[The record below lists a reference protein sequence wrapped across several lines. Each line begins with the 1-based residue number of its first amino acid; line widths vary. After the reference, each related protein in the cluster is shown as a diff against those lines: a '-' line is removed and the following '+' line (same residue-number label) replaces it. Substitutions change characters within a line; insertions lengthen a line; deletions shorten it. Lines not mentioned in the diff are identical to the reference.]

1 MPDNGPAD
9 GPPAP
14 DGDGNDLVYDSLPL
28 WTHFLIPLAILVGA
42 AGIIITL
49 FYLDGDDASL
59 TRDDVA
65 AAVNDAVAAALASQ
79 RLTEAP
85 AGGTSSP
92 TGPASMLEA
101 MTTYAEAVDLDVDA
115 FRQCLTDPDTAT
127 VINAHLQRGSALG
140 VTGTPTFFINNKMVV
155 GAQPPAVFQ
164 EIIQAE
170 LDGSPTS
177 IDAYS
182 ANIQQLAA
190 VSPPRFAILDEPI
203 DLSGA
208 HFEGDPDAR
217 VIIAEYSDFQC
228 PFCSRWTAETLP
240 LLRPVLG
247 DEVALAFLH
256 FPILQIHPNAGRAH
270 LAAECAGKQ
279 GKFFEMHDVLFERQ
293 QEWQSLP
300 AN

>member
-1 MPDNGPAD
+1 MPDDEPAS

-14 DGDGNDLVYDSLPL
+14 GHGGDDLAYDSPPL

-42 AGIIITL
+42 AGIIVTL
-49 FYLDGDDASL
+49 FYLDNDDGLS
-59 TRDDVA
+59 RDDVA
-65 AAVNDAVAAALASQ
+65 AAVNEAVSAAFADLTLAAAPS
-79 RLTEAP
+79 
-85 AGGTSSP
+85 GGASSP
-92 TGPASMLEA
+92 TGPASMLQA
-101 MTTYAEAVDLDVDA
+101 MTEYAEQIDLDVDA
-115 FRQCLTDPDTAT
+115 FRQCLTDPETAT
-127 VINAHLQRGSALG
+127 VINEHLQRGSALG

-177 IDAYS
+177 IEAYS
-182 ANIQQLAA
+182 DTIRQLAA
-190 VSPPRFAILDEPI
+190 INPPRFAIIEEPI

-208 HFEGDPDAR
+208 HFEGNPDAR
-217 VIIAEYSDFQC
+217 VVVAEYSDFQC
-228 PFCSRWTAETLP
+228 PFCGRWTAETLP

-247 DEVALAFLH
+247 DDVALAFLH

-270 LAAECAGKQ
+270 LAAECAAEQ
-279 GKFFEMHDVLFERQ
+279 GKFYEMHDLLFQRQ
-293 QEWQSLP
+293 QEWQDLP